1 VNRKQQHHLLDV
13 REVAKEIELEQQQI
27 LANLQR
33 KQMQLNE
40 RKLTAKKRQGSSSS
54 FDISLISQ
62 KDNNYSQNLNIVD
75 EEPAS
80 SGRTGG
86 HNEPSNKSQSN
97 NTGLLIHHL
106 TQQPPSNKSIT
117 LTKNLHQQVI
127 RKSASSGK
135 LSCSNNNNKV
145 VNIITPQ
152 GLPSTSSHNYKRSK

>member
-1 VNRKQQHHLLDV
+1 MLDV

-40 RKLTAKKRQGSSSS
+40 RKLTTKKRQGSSSS
-54 FDISLISQ
+54 FDISIISQ
-62 KDNNYSQNLNIVD
+62 KDNNYSKNLNIVA

-80 SGRTGG
+80 SGRTG
-86 HNEPSNKSQSN
+86 HNETSNKSQNN

-135 LSCSNNNNKV
+135 L
-145 VNIITPQ
+145 
-152 GLPSTSSHNYKRSK
+152 

>member
-1 VNRKQQHHLLDV
+1 M

-54 FDISLISQ
+54 FDISIISQ

-80 SGRTGG
+80 SGRTG
-86 HNEPSNKSQSN
+86 HNE
-97 NTGLLIHHL
+97 T
-106 TQQPPSNKSIT
+106 
-117 LTKNLHQQVI
+117 
-127 RKSASSGK
+127 
-135 LSCSNNNNKV
+135 
-145 VNIITPQ
+145 
-152 GLPSTSSHNYKRSK
+152 